1 MSRGRKY
8 TFSPTAGFKNSDVA
22 VAAAMLI
29 EAGERVYDVL
39 SNVDDQKLH
48 YVPEGSYLSIAKL
61 VKHMAWAEMGWLSR
75 LCEKKPPEELTAL
88 LGDPAPQK
96 LANQAEGGETAEQ
109 LVTGIKK
116 LRSEFS
122 VPALAGIEDFDAPFD
137 AEKGPNSVRQ
147 VLSHLLWHWTYHS
160 GQVGITLLQA
170 GYDYQWSFAE
180 NTSDKAEG

>member
-8 TFSPTAGFKNSDVA
+8 TFLPPPGFKNRDVA

-29 EAGERVYDVL
+29 EAAERVYDVL
-39 SNVDDQKLH
+39 SNTDDAKLH
-48 YVPEGSYLSIAKL
+48 FVPQGSYLSIAKL
-61 VKHMAWAEMGWLSR
+61 VKHMAWAERGWLSR
-75 LCEKKPPEELTAL
+75 LCAKKPPEDLDAL
-88 LGDPAPQK
+88 FGDPAPQK
-96 LANQAEGGETAEQ
+96 LAQLEEGSETAEQ
-109 LVTGIKK
+109 LIAGIKK

-122 VPALAGIEDFDAPFD
+122 IPALMEIEDFDAPFA

-170 GYDYQWSFAE
+170 GYDYQWGFAD
-180 NTSDKAEG
+180 NTEGKQ